1 VEWVDYKQ
9 ALSGLPIL
17 NTQKIHSLS
26 RWTLV
31 LLVGSAL
38 SAGFSATASAQS
50 ETTGAVAG
58 QVVDRSGGAISGA
71 TVIIIHVNTGF
82 RRAVQSDVE
91 GRFSFPHL
99 QPGLY
104 RLEGEAPAFERVQQS
119 VIVSLGRTETVTVTL
134 PIAGLTESVSVSAE
148 PPDLNTRNPNTTT
161 IFNVAAI
168 ESLPN
173 PGGDI
178 TFPAQLAAGAL
189 MNTAGSGND
198 FVGGPSGFGNFQVNG
213 LPGTS
218 NGFIVDGL
226 ETNDPLTNLNSGLAT
241 NLVLGMNSMEEMT
254 INTTSYRVDQG
265 RYAASQVNYVTKSG
279 TNTFRGN
286 AYGLWNG
293 SALNAANFFTN
304 LVGGR
309 KADTQVVHYGGSLG
323 GPVRQNKVFFFAD
336 FEQVKIRVPIATT
349 VTVPTAAF
357 QQYVLGQLP
366 RGGTDVISGTMYPAA
381 PQLVPFYR
389 RLFSL
394 YRSTAGQ
401 PLPVLGCPLIAGGGL
416 AAGAVPN
423 GDGCANRQNVALSS
437 PDHEHVFTLRIDQNV
452 NANNLV
458 WYRFQADTGLQA
470 AYTDPINPL
479 FNAISP
485 QPLYSLVSGFTH
497 VFNDHLVNR
506 FNPSFSWYSSV
517 FAPSDLGATLAALP
531 IALQA
536 QGPNVPFTTLGGL
549 DYLWPQGRKATRFHA
564 NDDVTWTAGRH
575 EWRFGES
582 IRWLRFDDYDFGA
595 GTTPVVTYTTLPQFM
610 YGVASTA
617 TRAFPAA
624 PITSFHVSNID
635 VFAQDAIK
643 LSDRGTWTI
652 GLRTAWFSNPSSPSS
667 ALTRLNTSFDQMV
680 HDVNQPISAMMAT
693 NQSHVLNARPG
704 AIWQPRTSI
713 AWQVR
718 LRTLLRAGFGVFGDL
733 PPAGSLIDAI
743 APNPPFVNTFQGG
756 LLGSAGGLA
765 IAPGVPNSAVDATVA
780 ANQAFLAGFRS
791 GTLSCASALANPST
805 CLPPVSVTALPTG
818 GLAVP
823 YYLQWSAGVERELPA
838 RMTLRAQYVGTRGY
852 HLTYQMHVNG
862 YQTICDGCFAPY
874 PYVKSLDP
882 RFGEVTQFMSNATSR
897 YNGLQLTLQRRPS
910 AGLSWI
916 VNHTWSHT
924 RDEVSNGGFLPFSAG
939 ALLSPL
945 PGELRRQFG
954 DADYD
959 IRHNLTASYT
969 YDLPVRAS
977 RPWLAAL
984 ANGWQISE
992 TFFWH
997 TGVPF
1002 TVQSAPYTAD
1012 GKGIINGG
1020 GPQYASL
1027 VPGVPPYTTTPIP
1040 GVTPPGTL
1048 QWLNPDA
1055 FVSSVDPTTGAC
1067 RDGDLPATCQFGKLG
1082 RNTVRG
1088 PQFVWSDI
1096 YVTKRIAS
1104 SKRTTVRAEL
1114 QVFNVFNHANFALPT
1129 STAGLPGAPSTQTGF
1144 GALVSTTSPPTGL
1157 LGVGLGGD
1165 NSPRMVALQLKVEF

>member
-1 VEWVDYKQ
+1 MIQ
-9 ALSGLPIL
+9 NIRRGRGLD
-17 NTQKIHSLS
+17 
-26 RWTLV
+26 V
-31 LLVGSAL
+31 LLFVLSLL
-38 SAGFSATASAQS
+38 SAGFVTTASAQS
-50 ETTGAVAG
+50 DTTGGLGG
-58 QVVDRSGGAISGA
+58 QIVDPSGGAIGA
-71 TVIIIHVNTGF
+71 ARVTIVHVATGF
-82 RRAVQSDVE
+82 RRTVQSDGE
-91 GRFSFPHL
+91 GHFSFPHV

-104 RLEGEAPAFERVQQS
+104 RVNAEAPAFERAEQS
-119 VIVSLGRTETVTVTL
+119 VTVPLGRTETVTLML
-134 PIAGLTESVSVSAE
+134 PIAGLTASVSVSAE
-148 PPDLNTRNPNTTT
+148 PPLLNTRNPNTTT
-161 IFNVAAI
+161 TFNVAAI

-241 NLVLGMNSMEEMT
+241 NLVLGMNSMEEVT
-254 INTTSYRVDQG
+254 VNTTSYRVDQG
-265 RYAASQVNYVTKSG
+265 RYAGSQVNYITKSG
-279 TNTFRGN
+279 TNAFHGN

-293 SALNAANFFTN
+293 SALNAANYFTS
-304 LVGGR
+304 LAGGQ
-309 KADTQVVHYGGSLG
+309 KPDTQVVHYGGSLG
-323 GPVRQNKVFFFAD
+323 GPVRQNKAFFFAD
-336 FEQVKIRVPIATT
+336 FEQVRIRVPIATT
-349 VTVPTAAF
+349 ITVPTSPF

-366 RGGTDVISGTMYPAA
+366 RGGTDAVSGTAYPAA

-389 RLFSL
+389 QLFSL
-394 YRSTAGQ
+394 YGSTAGQ
-401 PLPVLGCPLIAGGGL
+401 PLPVLGCPLTAGGL
-416 AAGAVPN
+416 AAGDVPN
-423 GDGCANRQNVALSS
+423 GDGCANRRNVTLSS
-437 PDHEHVFTLRIDQNV
+437 PDHEQVFTLRIDQNI
-452 NANNLV
+452 NLNNLV
-458 WYRFQADTGLQA
+458 WSRFQADTGLQA

-485 QPLYSLVSGFTH
+485 QPLYSFVSGFTH
-497 VFNDHLVNR
+497 VFTDHLVNH

-517 FAPSDLGATLAALP
+517 FAPANPGATLAAAP
-531 IALQA
+531 IVLQG
-536 QGPNVPFTTLGGL
+536 QGPNVPLTTLGGL
-549 DYLWPQGRKATRFHA
+549 DYLWPQGRSATRFHV
-564 NDDVTWTAGRH
+564 NDDVTWTAGAH

-582 IRWLRFDDYDFGA
+582 IRWLRFDDHNFGA
-595 GTTPVVTYTTLPQFM
+595 GTTPVVTYTTLPQFI

-617 TRAFPAA
+617 TRAFPAVPVTA
-624 PITSFHVSNID
+624 FRVSNVD

-643 LSDRGTWTI
+643 LSDRATWTI
-652 GLRTAWFSNPSSPSS
+652 GLRTAWISNPSSPSS
-667 ALTRLNTSFDQMV
+667 ALTRLNTSFDRIA
-680 HDVNQPISAMMAT
+680 HDVDQPINAVMAI
-693 NQSHVLNARPG
+693 NQSQVLAARPS

-713 AWQVR
+713 AWQVQP
-718 LRTLLRAGFGVFGDL
+718 RTLLRAGFGVFGDL
-733 PPAGSLIDAI
+733 LPAGSLIDAL

-765 IAPGVPNSAVDATVA
+765 IAPGVPNSAVDATAA
-780 ANQAFLAGFRS
+780 ANQAFLLGFGHGAR
-791 GTLSCASALANPST
+791 SCASALANPRT
-805 CLPPVSVTALPTG
+805 CLPPVSVTALPPG
-818 GLAVP
+818 GLSVP

-838 RMTLRAQYVGTRGY
+838 RMTLRAQYVGTRG
-852 HLTYQMHVNG
+852 HDLTYQTHVNG
-862 YQTICDGCFAPY
+862 YQTICEGCFAPY
-874 PYVKSLDP
+874 PYQNPPDP
-882 RFGEVTQFMSNATSR
+882 RFGDVTQFMSNAISR

-916 VNHTWSHT
+916 LNYTWSHAQ
-924 RDEVSNGGFLPFSAG
+924 DAVSNGGFLPFAAG

-945 PGELRRQFG
+945 PGELARNVG
-954 DADYD
+954 SADYD

-969 YDLPVRAS
+969 YELPIHAS
-977 RPWLAAL
+977 RSWLAAL
-984 ANGWQISE
+984 VNSWQISE

-1002 TVQSAPYTAD
+1002 TVQSSPYTAG

-1020 GPQYASL
+1020 GPQFASPA
-1027 VPGVPPYTTTPIP
+1027 PGVPLYATTPIP

-1055 FVSSVDPTTGAC
+1055 FVSSVDPSTGAC
-1067 RDGDLPATCQFGKLG
+1067 RGGDSPATCQFGSLG
-1082 RNTVRG
+1082 RNTARG

-1104 SKRTTVRAEL
+1104 SKRTTVRAEV
-1114 QVFNVFNHANFALPT
+1114 QVFNLFNHANFALPT
-1129 STAGLPGAPSTQTGF
+1129 STAGIPGKPRTQTGF

-1165 NSPRMVALQLKVEF
+1165 NSPRMMALQLKIEF

>member
-1 VEWVDYKQ
+1 MHIVRQ
-9 ALSGLPIL
+9 MTIPFFATIALSV
-17 NTQKIHSLS
+17 
-26 RWTLV
+26 TLGV
-31 LLVGSAL
+31 
-38 SAGFSATASAQS
+38 TAAAQS
-50 ETTGAVAG
+50 ETTGGLGG
-58 QVVDRSGGAISGA
+58 QVVDPSGGAINAA
-71 TVIIIHVNTGF
+71 TVTVIYLDTGF
-82 RRAVQSDVE
+82 HRAVQSDTD
-91 GRFSFPHL
+91 GRFSFPHV
-99 QPGLY
+99 QPGRY
-104 RLEGEAPAFERVQQS
+104 RVEAEAPGFERVQQS
-119 VIVSLGRTETVTVTL
+119 VTVPLGRTETVTLTL
-134 PIAGLTESVSVSAE
+134 PIAGLTASVSVSAE
-148 PPDLNTRNPNTTT
+148 PPALNTRNPNTTT
-161 IFNVAAI
+161 TFNVAAI

-241 NLVLGMNSMEEMT
+241 NLVLGMNSMEEVT
-254 INTTSYRVDQG
+254 VNTTSYRVDQG
-265 RYAASQVNYVTKSG
+265 RYAGSQVNYITKSG

-293 SALNAANFFTN
+293 SALNTANYFTD
-304 LVGGR
+304 LIGGQ
-309 KADTQVVHYGGSLG
+309 KPDTQVVHYGGSLG
-323 GPVRQNKVFFFAD
+323 GPLRQNKVFFFAD
-336 FEQVKIRVPIATT
+336 VEQVRIKVPIATNI
-349 VTVPTAAF
+349 TVPTAAF

-366 RGGTDVISGTMYPAA
+366 HGGRDVVSGTAYPAA

-389 RLFSL
+389 QLFSL
-394 YRSTAGQ
+394 YGSTVGQ
-401 PLPVLGCPLIAGGGL
+401 PLSILGCPFTAGGGV

-423 GDGCANRQNVALSS
+423 GDGCANRQNVTLSS
-437 PDHEHVFTLRIDQNV
+437 PDHEQVFTLRIDQNV

-470 AYTDPINPL
+470 AYTDPINSL

-485 QPLYSLVSGFTH
+485 QPLYSFVSGYTHIFT
-497 VFNDHLVNR
+497 DHLVNH

-517 FAPSDLGATLAALP
+517 FEPSNLAATSAALP
-531 IALQA
+531 IVLQG

-549 DYLWPQGRKATRFHA
+549 DDLWPQGRKATRLHV
-564 NDDVTWTAGRH
+564 NDDVTWTNGRH

-595 GTTPVVTYTTLPQFM
+595 GTIPVVTYTTLPQYI

-617 TRAFPAA
+617 TRTFPAVPVTA
-624 PITSFHVSNID
+624 FHVNNID

-643 LSDRGTWTI
+643 LSDRATWTI
-652 GLRTAWFSNPSSPSS
+652 GVRTAWISNPSSPSS
-667 ALTRLNTSFDQMV
+667 SLTRLNTSFDQMS
-680 HDVNQPISAMMAT
+680 HDVNQPINAVMAT
-693 NQSHVLNARPG
+693 NQSQVLNARPG

-718 LRTLLRAGFGVFGDL
+718 PRTLLRAGFGVFGDL
-733 PPAGSLIDAI
+733 LPAGSLIDAL
-743 APNPPFVNTFQGG
+743 AANPPFVNTFQGG

-765 IAPGVPNSAVDATVA
+765 IAPGVPNSAVDATAA
-780 ANQAFLAGFRS
+780 ANDALLAGFRS
-791 GTLSCASALANPST
+791 GTRSCASAPAKPGS
-805 CLPPVSVTALPTG
+805 CLPPVSVTALPPG

-823 YYLQWSAGVERELPA
+823 YYLQWSAGIERELSA
-838 RMTLRAQYVGTRGY
+838 RMTLRAQYVGTHGY
-852 HLTYQMHVNG
+852 DLTYQMHVNG
-862 YQTICDGCFAPY
+862 YQTVCNGCFAPY
-874 PYVKSLDP
+874 PYLKPPDP
-882 RFGEVTQFMSNATSR
+882 RFGDVTQFMSNATSR

-916 VNHTWSHT
+916 VNYTWSHSQ
-924 RDEVSNGGFLPFSAG
+924 DEVSNGGFLPFAAG

-945 PGELRRQFG
+945 PGELARNFG
-954 DADYD
+954 NADYD

-969 YDLPVRAS
+969 YELPLHAS
-977 RPWLAAL
+977 RSWLAAL
-984 ANGWQISE
+984 VTGWQLSE

-1002 TVQSAPYTAD
+1002 TVQSAPYTAN
-1012 GKGIINGG
+1012 GNGIINGG
-1020 GPQYASL
+1020 GAQFASL
-1027 VPGVPPYTTTPIP
+1027 VPGVPLYTTTPIS
-1040 GVTPPGTL
+1040 GVTAPGTL
-1048 QWLNPDA
+1048 QWLNPNA
-1055 FVSSVDPTTGAC
+1055 FVSTVDPSTGAC
-1067 RDGDLPATCQFGKLG
+1067 RGGDSPATCQFGDLG

-1088 PQFVWSDI
+1088 PQFLWSDI
-1096 YVTKRIAS
+1096 YVTKRIAR

-1114 QVFNVFNHANFALPT
+1114 QVFNLFNRANFALPT
-1129 STAGLPGAPSTQTGF
+1129 STAGIPGEPSTQTGF
-1144 GALVSTTSPPTGL
+1144 GALTYTTSPPTGL

-1165 NSPRMVALQLKVEF
+1165 NSPRMIAVQLKVEF

>member
-1 VEWVDYKQ
+1 MPSPWGQ
-9 ALSGLPIL
+9 
-17 NTQKIHSLS
+17 
-26 RWTLV
+26 TLLFFAASV
-31 LLVGSAL
+31 L
-38 SAGFSATASAQS
+38 SASFSTTVAAQS
-50 ETTGAVAG
+50 QTTGALAG
-58 QVVDRSGGAISGA
+58 QIVDPNGGAITSA
-71 TVIIIHVNTGF
+71 SVSIIHVETGF

-104 RLEGEAPAFERVQQS
+104 RVEAEALAFERVRQS
-119 VIVSLGRTETVTVTL
+119 VTVPLGRTETVTLTL
-134 PIAGLTESVSVSAE
+134 HIAGLAESVSVSAE
-148 PPDLNTRNPNTTT
+148 PPMLNTRNPNTTT
-161 IFNVAAI
+161 TFNVATI

-173 PGGDI
+173 SGGDI

-241 NLVLGMNSMEEMT
+241 NLVLGMNSMEEVT
-254 INTTSYRVDQG
+254 VNTTSYRVDQG
-265 RYAASQVNYVTKSG
+265 RYAGSQVNYITKSG
-279 TNTFRGN
+279 TNSFHGN

-293 SALNAANFFTN
+293 SALNAANYFTN
-304 LVGGR
+304 LAGGQ
-309 KADTQVVHYGGSLG
+309 KPDTQVVHYGGSLG
-323 GPVRQNKVFFFAD
+323 GPVRENKLFFFAD
-336 FEQVKIRVPIATT
+336 FEHVRIHVPIATT

-366 RGGTDVISGTMYPAA
+366 RGGTDMISGTTYPAA
-381 PQLVPFYR
+381 PELVPFYR
-389 RLFSL
+389 QLFSL

-401 PLPVLGCPLIAGGGL
+401 PLPVLGCPLTAGGGL
-416 AAGAVPN
+416 AAVAMPN
-423 GDGCANRQNVALSS
+423 GDGCANRQNVTLSS
-437 PDHEHVFTLRIDQNV
+437 PDHEQVLTLRLDHNI

-479 FNAISP
+479 FHAISP
-485 QPLYSLVSGFTH
+485 QPLYSLVSGYTH
-497 VFNDHLVNR
+497 VFNDHLVNH

-517 FAPSDLGATLAALP
+517 FAPSDLGATVSAFP
-531 IALQA
+531 IVLQT

-549 DYLWPQGRKATRFHA
+549 DYLWPQGRKATRFHV
-564 NDDVTWTAGRH
+564 NDDVTWTTGRH

-595 GTTPVVTYTTLPQFM
+595 GTTPLVTYTTLPQFI

-617 TRAFPAA
+617 TRAFPAV
-624 PITSFHVSNID
+624 PITAFRVSNID

-643 LSDRGTWTI
+643 LSDRATWTI
-652 GLRTAWFSNPSSPSS
+652 GLRTAWISNPSSPLS
-667 ALTRLNTSFDQMV
+667 ALTRLSGSFDQIA
-680 HDVNQPISAMMAT
+680 HDVDQPISAVMAT
-693 NQSHVLNARPG
+693 NQAQVLNARPG
-704 AIWQPRTSI
+704 AIWQPRTSV
-713 AWQVR
+713 AWQVTPQ
-718 LRTLLRAGFGVFGDL
+718 TLLRGGFGVFGDL
-733 PPAGSLIDAI
+733 LPAGSLIDAV
-743 APNPPFVNTFQGG
+743 ASNPPFVNTFQGG

-765 IAPGVPNSAVDATVA
+765 IAPGVPNSAVDATA
-780 ANQAFLAGFRS
+780 TANQAFLAGFRN
-791 GTLSCASALANPST
+791 GTRSCASARANPIG
-805 CLPPVSVTALPTG
+805 CLPPVSVTALPPG

-823 YYLQWSAGVERELPA
+823 YYLQWSAGVERELPG

-852 HLTYQMHVNG
+852 DLTYQMHVNG
-862 YQTICDGCFAPY
+862 YQTVCDGCFAPY
-874 PYVKSLDP
+874 PYLKPADP

-897 YNGLQLTLQRRPS
+897 YKGLQLTLQRRPT
-910 AGLSWI
+910 AGLAWI
-916 VNHTWSHT
+916 VNYTLSHT
-924 RDEVSNGGFLPFSAG
+924 QDAVSNGGFLPFSAG

-945 PGELRRQFG
+945 PGELARNVG
-954 DADYD
+954 NADYD

-969 YDLPVRAS
+969 YELPVHAS

-1002 TVQSAPYTAD
+1002 TVQSAPYTAN

-1020 GPQYASL
+1020 GPQFASL
-1027 VPGVPPYTTTPIP
+1027 VPGVPLYNTTPIS
-1040 GVTPPGTL
+1040 GVTPPGAL

-1055 FVSSVDPTTGAC
+1055 FVSSIDASTGAC
-1067 RDGDLPATCQFGKLG
+1067 RGGDSPATCQFGTLG

-1088 PQFVWSDI
+1088 PQFIWSDL
-1096 YVTKRIAS
+1096 YVSKQIAR

-1114 QVFNVFNHANFALPT
+1114 QVFNLFNRANFALPT
-1129 STAGLPGAPSTQTGF
+1129 SVAGTPGEPSTQTGF
-1144 GALVSTTSPPTGL
+1144 GALTYTTSPPTGL

-1165 NSPRMVALQLKVEF
+1165 NSPRMIAFQLKVAF